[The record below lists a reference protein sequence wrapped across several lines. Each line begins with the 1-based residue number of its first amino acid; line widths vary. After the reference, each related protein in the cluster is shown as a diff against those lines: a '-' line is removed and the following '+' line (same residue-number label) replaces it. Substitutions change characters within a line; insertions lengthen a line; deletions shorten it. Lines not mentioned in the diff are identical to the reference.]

1 MLLPCQRCRA
11 TAQRRTEAVAACSS
25 SLYTDSVNTA
35 SQLKSLYQELQLYL
49 ILVLL
54 GGSFLELVIAQ
65 QWALSSNVHV
75 RYVLG
80 DKRYTRP
87 DT

>member
-1 MLLPCQRCRA
+1 MLSPCQRCRA

-54 GGSFLELVIAQ
+54 GGSFLVIAQ

-75 RYVLG
+75 RYVLLIE
-80 DKRYTRP
+80 
-87 DT
+87 

>member
-11 TAQRRTEAVAACSS
+11 TAQRLTEAVAACSS

-54 GGSFLELVIAQ
+54 GGSFLVIAQ

-75 RYVLG
+75 RYVLLIE
-80 DKRYTRP
+80 
-87 DT
+87 

>member
-35 SQLKSLYQELQLYL
+35 SQLKSLYQELQLHL

-54 GGSFLELVIAQ
+54 GGSIDITVRDRKLKFPLNQ
-65 QWALSSNVHV
+65 NVE
-75 RYVLG
+75 
-80 DKRYTRP
+80 
-87 DT
+87 